1 MWQEIRWAKFGIF
14 TFTFSLV
21 IAVANAEERQQSKPY
36 TVVPFIEHG
45 WARDP
50 HATSGGLVA
59 TGWKLLGTA
68 GLSWPDGR
76 QAVVTFW
83 ISTVKEIVRCIDYF
97 DADMT
102 ATGGKCV
109 RQGGNPPL

>member
-14 TFTFSLV
+14 TFTFSLM

-50 HATSGGLVA
+50 HSTSGGLAA

-83 ISTVKEIVRCIDYF
+83 IQPSKR
-97 DADMT
+97 
-102 ATGGKCV
+102 
-109 RQGGNPPL
+109 